1 MKRRS
6 YSRQLLRAKPLRNA
20 LLALVSSWNCP
31 KFTKSYVMHA
41 CDVFLKYALEIAG
54 KSLASYFHTK
64 TVTSL
69 EEFDKMEE
77 ELENCVFNKLMV
89 CKINLIRVNKSL
101 CYFKCFLNEYIL
113 FRIYSEC
120 ISCCWC

>member
-54 KSLASYFHTK
+54 KSTWNTITGLLFPYKNSNIFG
-64 TVTSL
+64 
-69 EEFDKMEE
+69 
-77 ELENCVFNKLMV
+77 
-89 CKINLIRVNKSL
+89 RV
-101 CYFKCFLNEYIL
+101 
-113 FRIYSEC
+113 
-120 ISCCWC
+120 